1 MRETAGAFGRP
12 AIDWLSRSHLADARR
27 ERLLPASCSSKMAM
41 IFLKSL
47 GHLSEKPVIRQLAEA
62 IDPSISSMRALP

>member
-1 MRETAGAFGRP
+1 
-12 AIDWLSRSHLADARR
+12 
-27 ERLLPASCSSKMAM
+27 MAM

-62 IDPSISSMRALP
+62 IESIDQLNARIALNATLRLK